1 MKIIQKLSIGLLAL
15 TFVLGAS
22 TPAIGATT
30 TVGLKASA
38 KVSTST
44 IATSTKV
51 VKAVKSVVVV
61 KQAPI
66 NLRSAGNFTVLS
78 QAGISTTGITK
89 VVGNIG
95 VSPIAATGMTGFT
108 LKMDRSGNFSRSS
121 RVSGKIYA
129 ADYKAPTSNQLTI
142 AIGDMQTAYND
153 AAGRLNPM
161 VTELG
166 TGNIGGLTLTPGL
179 YKWTTPVTIPKD
191 VILSGGKNDVWVFQI
206 AGTLDI
212 APNVK
217 VILKGGAQE
226 KNIFWQV
233 AGNVSLDTKSVFSG
247 NILGK
252 TAIVLKTGA
261 TLNGKALAQTA
272 VTLDAN
278 KIK

>member
-1 MKIIQKLSIGLLAL
+1 MKIINKLSIGLLAL

-22 TPAIGATT
+22 TPALGATT
-30 TVGLKASA
+30 VGS
-38 KVSTST
+38 KVSVKV
-44 IATSTKV
+44 ATSTKEVKEVKVAKV
-51 VKAVKSVVVV
+51 VKNIVVA
-61 KQAPI
+61 KQAPV

-95 VSPIAATGMTGFT
+95 VSPIAATGMTGFI
-108 LKMDRSGNFSRSS
+108 LKMDRSGTFSRSS

-129 ADYKAPTSNQLTI
+129 ADYKSPTSSQLTT
-142 AIGDMQTAYND
+142 AISDMQTAYTD
-153 AAGRLNPM
+153 AAGRLNPTA
-161 VTELG
+161 TELG
-166 TGNIGGLTLTPGL
+166 TGNLGGLTLAPGL

-191 VILSGGKNDVWVFQI
+191 VIISGGRNDVWVFQI

-212 APNVK
+212 APNTK
-217 VILKGGAQE
+217 VILKGGAQA

-233 AGNVSLDTKSVFSG
+233 AGNVSLDTKSVFNG